1 MILTELNIERDID
14 VIINKVGNVR
24 HRWLLK
30 DMDKSAKIP
39 KKVSIN
45 LA

>member
-1 MILTELNIERDID
+1 MEQDID
-14 VIINKVGNVR
+14 VIMNLRMWDTGGS
-24 HRWLLK
+24 LK
-30 DMDKSAKIP
+30 TRIKSAKIP